1 MAGVMRMILIVLV
14 YQNNMWYVVY
24 KFVLDMLMVFV
35 NGCIFIATLN
45 ES

>member
-14 YQNNMWYVVY
+14 YENNMWYVVY

-35 NGCIFIATLN
+35 NG
-45 ES
+45 